1 MSIALKR
8 DWIASWVITD
18 MTRRRTIFRMI
29 AIQRVL
35 VKYGLDEIIKETH
48 LLRPLRFLFYLAP
61 RRRDRSAPL
70 GERIRLALEELG
82 PIFVKFGQALSTRRD
97 LLPPDIADELAKLQD
112 AVPPFPAEQAIA
124 IIDGAYGQPVDEV
137 FERFDK
143 EPLAAASIA
152 QVHTAKLKTGHE
164 VIVKVLRPGVEGQIE
179 SDLAVLRAIAGL
191 ADRYWEHGKR
201 LKPLEIVDEYE
212 HTILD
217 ELDLMRE
224 AANAAQLKRNFQDS
238 DMLYVPDVYWDFCRP
253 EVLVQER
260 IYGTPISEMDTLR
273 AANTNIQVLAE
284 NGVEIFFTQVFRH
297 NFFHAD
303 MHPGNIFVITS
314 DPQQP
319 KYAAVDF
326 GIVGTLSPEDQRYL
340 AENFL
345 AFFDRDYHR
354 IAKLHLDRGW
364 VPEGTRVDQLETA
377 IRTVCEPI
385 FNKPL
390 AEISFAQLLMRLFRV
405 AQRFNVEIQP
415 QMILL
420 HKTLFNIEGLGRELY
435 PQLDLWKTAHPV
447 LKRWMDEQVGPR
459 ALVNDV
465 RDNLPQLRD
474 ALRALPGIVQH
485 LGEQVSSGRVN
496 FNLQSPE
503 LREIQEQMAEQR
515 TQRYWLTA
523 AATAVVCGAL
533 VMVLGSMPVLAWSL
547 LGVGAIAAYVAR
559 P

>member
-1 MSIALKR
+1 MKPEMAR
-8 DWIASWVITD
+8 W
-18 MTRRRTIFRMI
+18 RTLFRML

-35 VKYGLDEIIKETH
+35 VKYGLDDVIKETH
-48 LLRPLRFLFYLAP
+48 LWRPLRFLFYLAP

-82 PIFVKFGQALSTRRD
+82 PIFVKFGQAISTRRD

-112 AVPPFPAEQAIA
+112 AVPPFPVELAIA
-124 IIDGAYGQPVDEV
+124 TLDEAYGEPVANV

-152 QVHTAKLKTGHE
+152 QVHTAKLKSGHE
-164 VIVKVLRPGVEGQIE
+164 VIVKVLRPGVLEQIE
-179 SDLAVLRAIAGL
+179 RDLAVLRMLAGL

-201 LKPLEIVDEYE
+201 LRPLEVVDEYE

-224 AANAAQLKRNFQDS
+224 AANTAQLKRNFQGS

-260 IYGTPISEMDTLR
+260 IYGTPISDMDTLR
-273 AANTNIQVLAE
+273 EAGTNIRMLAE

-303 MHPGNIFVITS
+303 MHPGNIFVIHT
-314 DPQQP
+314 DPERP

-354 IAKLHLDRGW
+354 IAKLHLDSGW
-364 VPEGTRVDQLETA
+364 VPAGTRVDQLESA
-377 IRTVCEPI
+377 VRTVCEPI

-390 AEISFAQLLMRLFRV
+390 EEISFAQVLMRLFRV
-405 AQRFNVEIQP
+405 AQRFDVEIQP

-420 HKTLFNIEGLGRELY
+420 HKTLFNIEGLGRQLY
-435 PQLDLWKTAHPV
+435 PKLDLWQTAHPV
-447 LKRWMDEQVGPR
+447 LKRWMDEQVGGR
-459 ALVNDV
+459 AMLKDV

-474 ALRALPGIVQH
+474 ALRELPAILNH
-485 LGEQVSSGRVN
+485 LGDQVGEGRLK
-496 FNLQSPE
+496 FNVQSPE
-503 LREIQEQMAEQR
+503 LKDIQRQLVEQR
-515 TQRYWLTA
+515 RQRYWLTA
-523 AATAVVCGAL
+523 AATSVVSGAL
-533 VMVLGSMPVLAWSL
+533 IMAVGSIPL
-547 LGVGAIAAYVAR
+547 LGWTLLGAGAAAAYIAR

>member
-1 MSIALKR
+1 
-8 DWIASWVITD
+8 
-18 MTRRRTIFRMI
+18 MTRRRTLFRI
-29 AIQRVL
+29 LAIQRVL
-35 VKYGLDEIIKETH
+35 VKYGLDDIIKETH

-61 RRRDRSAPL
+61 RRRDRSAPI

-82 PIFVKFGQALSTRRD
+82 PIFVKFGQAISTRRD

-112 AVPPFPAEQAIA
+112 AVPPFPAEQAKA
-124 IIDGAYGQPVDEV
+124 IIEGAYGEPVGTV
-137 FERFDK
+137 FERFDN

-152 QVHTAKLKTGHE
+152 QVHTAKLKAGTE
-164 VIVKVLRPGVEGQIE
+164 VIVKVLRPGVDGQIE
-179 SDLAVLRAIAGL
+179 RDLGVLRMLAGL

-201 LKPLEIVDEYE
+201 LRPLEVVDEYE

-224 AANAAQLKRNFQDS
+224 AANTAQLKRNFQGS
-238 DMLYVPDVYWDFCRP
+238 DMLYVPEVYWDYCRP

-260 IYGTPISEMDTLR
+260 IFGTPISDMDTLR
-273 AANTNIQVLAE
+273 AAGTNIQLLAE

-303 MHPGNIFVITS
+303 MHPGNIFVLHD
-314 DPQQP
+314 DPAKP

-354 IAKLHLDRGW
+354 IARLHLDSGW
-364 VPEGTRVDQLETA
+364 VPAGTRVDQLESA
-377 IRTVCEPI
+377 VRTVCEPI

-390 AEISFAQLLMRLFRV
+390 AEISFAQVLLRLFRV
-405 AQRFNVEIQP
+405 AQRFDVEIQP
-415 QMILL
+415 QLILL
-420 HKTLFNIEGLGRELY
+420 HKTLFNIEGLGRQLY

-447 LKRWMDEQVGPR
+447 LKRWMDEQVGGR
-459 ALVNDV
+459 ALLRDV
-465 RDNLPQLRD
+465 RENLPQLRD
-474 ALRALPGIVQH
+474 ALRELPAILNHV
-485 LGEQVSSGRVN
+485 GEQVAEGRIR
-496 FNLQSPE
+496 FNLTSPE
-503 LREIQEQMAEQR
+503 LKDIRKQLAEQR
-515 TQRYWLTA
+515 RQRYWLTA
-523 AATAVVCGAL
+523 AATGIASGTLLLA
-533 VMVLGSMPVLAWSL
+533 LGSVPMAAWALLAA
-547 LGVGAIAAYVAR
+547 GVIAGWAAR

>member
-1 MSIALKR
+1 MSRA
-8 DWIASWVITD
+8 
-18 MTRRRTIFRMI
+18 RTLVRMLT
-29 AIQRVL
+29 IQRVL
-35 VKYGLDEIIKETH
+35 VKYSLDDIIKETH

-61 RRRDRSAPL
+61 RRRDSSAPV

-82 PIFVKFGQALSTRRD
+82 PIFVKFGQAISTRRD
-97 LLPPDIADELAKLQD
+97 LLPPNIADELAKLQD

-124 IIDGAYGQPVDEV
+124 ILNAAYEKNVDDV
-137 FERFDK
+137 FQRFDV

-152 QVHTAKLKTGHE
+152 QVHTAKLHDGSE
-164 VIVKVLRPGVEGQIE
+164 VIVKVLRPGVQEQIE
-179 SDLAVLRAIAGL
+179 RDLSVLRMLAGL

-201 LKPLEIVDEYE
+201 LKPIEIVNEYE

-224 AANAAQLKRNFQDS
+224 AANSAQLKNNFDGS
-238 DMLYVPDVYWDFCRP
+238 DMLYVPDIFWDYCRP

-260 IYGTPISEMDTLR
+260 IYGTPISDMSALR
-273 AANTNIQVLAE
+273 AAGTNIQVLAE

-303 MHPGNIFVITS
+303 MHPGNIFVITT
-314 DPQQP
+314 DPERP

-345 AFFDRDYHR
+345 AFFDRDYQR
-354 IAKLHLDRGW
+354 IAKLHLDSGW
-364 VPEGTRVDQLETA
+364 VPPGTRVDQLETA
-377 IRTVCEPI
+377 VRTVCEPI

-390 AEISFAQLLMRLFRV
+390 AEISFAQVLMRLFRV
-405 AQRFNVEIQP
+405 AQRFNVEVQP

-447 LKRWMDEQVGPR
+447 LKTWMDEQVGGR
-459 ALVNDV
+459 ALLKDV

-474 ALRALPGIVQH
+474 AMRELPTILRT
-485 LGEQVSSGRVN
+485 LGEQAADGRIR
-496 FNLQSPE
+496 FNVQSTE
-503 LREIQEQMAEQR
+503 LRDIRGQLSEQR
-515 TQRYWLTA
+515 RQRYWLTA
-523 AATAVVCGAL
+523 AATSVIAATL
-533 VMVLGSMPVLAWSL
+533 VLTLGSLPWLGWSL
-547 LGVGAIAAYVAR
+547 LAAGVLAGVAAR

>member
-1 MSIALKR
+1 M
-8 DWIASWVITD
+8 AS
-18 MTRRRTIFRMI
+18 RRTIFRMI

-35 VKYGLDEIIKETH
+35 IKYGLDDVIKQTH
-48 LLRPLRFLFYLAP
+48 LLRPLRFLFYLMP
-61 RRRDRSAPL
+61 RRLNTSTPI
-70 GERIRLALEELG
+70 GERLRLALEELG
-82 PIFVKFGQALSTRRD
+82 PIFVKFGQAISTRRD

-112 AVPPFPAEQAIA
+112 AVPPFPVEQAVA
-124 IIDGAYGQPVDEV
+124 IVESAYGESVDSV

-143 EPLAAASIA
+143 KPLAAASIA

-164 VIVKVLRPGVEGQIE
+164 VIVKVLRPGVQDQIE
-179 SDLAVLRAIAGL
+179 GDLAVLRVIAGL

-201 LKPLEIVDEYE
+201 LRPLEIVDEYE

-224 AANAAQLKRNFQDS
+224 AANAAQLKRNFQGS
-238 DMLYVPDVYWDFCRP
+238 NMLYVPDVYWDYCRP

-260 IYGTPISEMDTLR
+260 IYGTPISDMDALLEAGTD
-273 AANTNIQVLAE
+273 IQVLAE

-303 MHPGNIFVITS
+303 MHPGNIFVIMS
-314 DPQQP
+314 DPKKP

-354 IAKLHLDRGW
+354 IAKLHLDSGW
-364 VPEGTRVDQLETA
+364 VPAETRVDQLETA

-405 AQRFNVEIQP
+405 AQRFDVEIQP

-420 HKTLFNIEGLGRELY
+420 HKTLFNIEGLGRQLY

-447 LKRWMDEQVGPR
+447 LKRWMDEQVGGKAFVKDIR
-459 ALVNDV
+459 Q
-465 RDNLPQLRD
+465 NLPQMRD
-474 ALRALPGIVQH
+474 ALKELPTILRY
-485 LGEQVSSGRVN
+485 LGEQAAEGHVNLNLKSS
-496 FNLQSPE
+496 E
-503 LREIQEQMAEQR
+503 LTELKKLLAEQ
-515 TQRYWLTA
+515 QRQRRWLTA
-523 AATAVVCGAL
+523 AAAAVVSGGLVLTFGAI
-533 VMVLGSMPVLAWSL
+533 PELAWGL
-547 LGVGAIAAYVAR
+547 FAASALAVFAAR

>member
-1 MSIALKR
+1 MK
-8 DWIASWVITD
+8 
-18 MTRRRTIFRMI
+18 RRRTLLRML

-35 VKYGLDEIIKETH
+35 VKYGLDDVIKQTH

-82 PIFVKFGQALSTRRD
+82 PIFVKFGQAISTRRD

-112 AVPPFPAEQAIA
+112 AVPPFPAEEAVA
-124 IIDGAYGQPVDEV
+124 IIEGAYGESVDEA
-137 FERFDK
+137 FERFDI

-152 QVHTAKLKTGHE
+152 QVHTAKLKDGPE
-164 VIVKVLRPGVEGQIE
+164 VIVKVLRPGVQEQIE
-179 SDLAVLRAIAGL
+179 RDLAVLRMLAGL

-201 LKPLEIVDEYE
+201 LRPLEVVDEYE

-224 AANAAQLKRNFQDS
+224 AGNTAQLKRNFQGS
-238 DMLYVPDVYWDFCRP
+238 DLLYAPDVFWDYCRP

-260 IYGTPISEMDTLR
+260 IYGTPISDMEALR
-273 AANTNIQVLAE
+273 ASGANIQRLAE

-303 MHPGNIFVITS
+303 MHPGNIFVITT
-314 DPQQP
+314 DPDKP

-326 GIVGTLSPEDQRYL
+326 GIVGTLSAEDQRYL

-354 IAKLHLDRGW
+354 IARLHADSGW
-364 VPEGTRVDQLETA
+364 VPPGTRIDQLETA
-377 IRTVCEPI
+377 VRTVCEPI

-420 HKTLFNIEGLGRELY
+420 HKTLFNIEGLGRQLY

-447 LKRWMDEQVGPR
+447 LRRWMDEQVGGR
-459 ALVNDV
+459 AMLKDL
-465 RDNLPQLRD
+465 RENLPQLRD
-474 ALRALPGIVQH
+474 AMRELPAIVHH
-485 LGEQVSSGRVN
+485 LGEQVSEGRVN
-496 FNLQSPE
+496 FNVRSPE
-503 LREIQEQMAEQR
+503 ISRIRQQLDDERR
-515 TQRYWLTA
+515 QRYWLAA
-523 AATAVVCGAL
+523 AATGIVSGTLVLTLGGIPLLGWVLLGTGAL
-533 VMVLGSMPVLAWSL
+533 AG
-547 LGVGAIAAYVAR
+547 IAAR

>member
-1 MSIALKR
+1 
-8 DWIASWVITD
+8 
-18 MTRRRTIFRMI
+18 MI
-29 AIQRVL
+29 VIQRVL
-35 VKYGLDEIIKETH
+35 VKYGLSDVIKQTH

-61 RRRDRSAPL
+61 RRRDSSAPI
-70 GERIRLALEELG
+70 GERLRLALEELG
-82 PIFVKFGQALSTRRD
+82 PIFVKFGQAISTRRD

-112 AVPPFPAEQAIA
+112 AVPPFPGEQAVA
-124 IIDGAYGQPVDEV
+124 IIEGAYGESVDSV
-137 FERFDK
+137 FERFDT

-152 QVHTAKLKTGHE
+152 QVHTAKLKAGNE
-164 VIVKVLRPGVEGQIE
+164 VIVKVLRPGVQEQIE
-179 SDLAVLRAIAGL
+179 SDLAVMRVLAGL

-201 LKPLEIVDEYE
+201 LRPLEIVDEYE

-224 AANAAQLKRNFQDS
+224 AANTAQVKRNFQDS
-238 DMLYVPDVYWDFCRP
+238 DMLYVPDIYWDYCRP

-260 IYGTPISEMDTLR
+260 IYGTPISEMDALR
-273 AANTNIQVLAE
+273 EAGTNIQVLAE

-303 MHPGNIFVITS
+303 MHPGNIFVIIT
-314 DPQQP
+314 DPERP
-319 KYAAVDF
+319 KYVAVDF

-354 IAKLHLDRGW
+354 IAKLHLDSGW
-364 VPEGTRVDQLETA
+364 VPAGTRVDQLETA

-405 AQRFNVEIQP
+405 AQRFDVEIQP

-420 HKTLFNIEGLGRELY
+420 HKTLFNIEGLGRQLY

-447 LKRWMDEQVGPR
+447 LKRWMDEQVGGR
-459 ALVNDV
+459 AMIEDL
-465 RDNLPQLRD
+465 RQNLPQLRD
-474 ALRALPGIVQH
+474 AMRELPVIIQA
-485 LGEQVSSGRVN
+485 LGEQAADGRIK

-503 LREIQEQMAEQR
+503 LLKIRKQLELQQR
-515 TQRYWLTA
+515 QRYWLTA
-523 AATAVVCGAL
+523 AATAIVSGVL
-533 VMVLGSMPVLAWSL
+533 VITLGSNIELAWAL
-547 LGVGAIAAYVAR
+547 LAAGAIAAFAAR

>member
-1 MSIALKR
+1 M
-8 DWIASWVITD
+8 AS
-18 MTRRRTIFRMI
+18 RRTIFRMI

-35 VKYGLDEIIKETH
+35 IKYGLDDVIKQMH
-48 LLRPLRFLFYLAP
+48 LLRPLRFLFYLMP
-61 RRRDRSAPL
+61 RRLNTSTPI
-70 GERIRLALEELG
+70 GERLRLALEELG
-82 PIFVKFGQALSTRRD
+82 PIFVKFGQAISTRRD

-112 AVPPFPAEQAIA
+112 AVPPFPVEQAVA
-124 IIDGAYGQPVDEV
+124 IVESAYGESVDSV
-137 FERFDK
+137 FARFDK
-143 EPLAAASIA
+143 KPLAAASIA

-164 VIVKVLRPGVEGQIE
+164 VIVKVLRPGVQDQIE
-179 SDLAVLRAIAGL
+179 GDIAVLRVIAGL

-201 LKPLEIVDEYE
+201 LRPLEIVDEYE

-224 AANAAQLKRNFQDS
+224 AANAAQLKRNFQGS
-238 DMLYVPDVYWDFCRP
+238 DMLYVPDVYWDYCRP

-260 IYGTPISEMDTLR
+260 IYGTPISDMDALLEAGTD
-273 AANTNIQVLAE
+273 IQVLAE

-314 DPQQP
+314 DSKKP

-354 IAKLHLDRGW
+354 IAKLHLDSGW
-364 VPEGTRVDQLETA
+364 VPAETRVDQLETA

-405 AQRFNVEIQP
+405 AQRFDVEIQP

-420 HKTLFNIEGLGRELY
+420 HKTLFNIEGLGRQLY

-447 LKRWMDEQVGPR
+447 LKRWMDEQVGGKAFLKDIR
-459 ALVNDV
+459 Q
-465 RDNLPQLRD
+465 NLPQMRD
-474 ALRALPGIVQH
+474 ALKELPTILRY
-485 LGEQVSSGRVN
+485 LGEQAAEGHVNLNLKSSELTEIK
-496 FNLQSPE
+496 NL
-503 LREIQEQMAEQR
+503 LAEQ
-515 TQRYWLTA
+515 QRQRRWLTA
-523 AATAVVCGAL
+523 AAAAVVSGGLVLTFGAIPELAWVLFAAGAL
-533 VMVLGSMPVLAWSL
+533 AVFA
-547 LGVGAIAAYVAR
+547 AR